1 MKRNEFLKQLLL
13 SLSALPQAEQDK
25 AYAFYAEIIDDSIE
39 DGMSEDEAVAKLGG
53 MEEIVEQIVSDV
65 PITVLLK
72 SRVEPKRRGRL
83 TVLLLV
89 LGFPVWLPL
98 LITAVVV
105 PLTLFAVL
113 WVLNAVLWAVCAA
126 LAAAALGGVA
136 GLFVV
141 PGIGMKLMYLGT
153 ALAAAGFTVP
163 SVLGV
168 LAVHRQIVRLTVLLW
183 KKMKKSLFKK
193 RGNTE

>member
-1 MKRNEFLKQLLL
+1 MKRNEFLNQLLL
-13 SLSALPQAEQDK
+13 SLSSLPQAERDK
-25 AYAFYAEIIDDSIE
+25 AYAFYAEIIDDSME
-39 DGMSEDEAVAKLGG
+39 DGVSEDEAVAKLGA

-65 PITVLLK
+65 PMAVLLK

-83 TVLLLV
+83 TVLLLA

-113 WVLNAVLWAVCAA
+113 WVLDAVFWVVCAA

-136 GLFVV
+136 GLFWV
-141 PGIGMKLMYLGT
+141 PGIGMKLMYLGA

-163 SVLGV
+163 AVLGV
-168 LAVHRQIVRLTVLLW
+168 LAIHRQIVRLTVLLW